1 MDDFD
6 SLLRANPAPAPQTRL
21 LWEAV
26 VTCQPKQDLGIGP
39 YGERFIVPIIG
50 GLFRGAAGFE
60 TLSGTVLSGGADRQL
75 LRADGVKELE
85 AIYEMQVDDGTVL
98 HIENRVTI
106 DDPTPN
112 GRYAL
117 SHVRITAPRGRWDW
131 LNRRV
136 FVGSMNSLPPDRGAV
151 KINVWLVEPA

>member
-6 SLLRANPAPAPQTRL
+6 SLLRANPAPKPQPRL

-26 VTCQPKQDLGIGP
+26 VTCLPRQDLGTGP
-39 YGERFIVPIIG
+39 YGERFIVPIVG
-50 GLFRGAAGFE
+50 GLFRGAAGFG
-60 TLSGTVLSGGADRQL
+60 TLNGTVLPGGADRQL

-85 AIYEMQVDDGTVL
+85 AIYEMQIDDGTVL
-98 HIENRVTI
+98 NIENRVTI
-106 DDPTPN
+106 DDPTPT

-117 SHVRITAPRGRWDW
+117 SHVTITAPQGPWDW

-136 FVGSMNSLPPDRGAV
+136 FLGSMNSLPPGRGAV
-151 KINVWLVEPA
+151 KINVWLVDPA